1 MVSQNEMALQGSNPA
16 CAVTP
21 NDVIKDV
28 ACAANIPA
36 TTDRLS
42 NSERIVA
49 LSALSEGTSSSAPAS
64 SSVKDGDSQL
74 PEVPDFSE
82 DDFDSDKVYRWAY
95 DQFKKT
101 GSGFVEHTLVRKL
114 SRLAKKFDITDFK
127 SGYQAYKKDHEKS
140 ASIINIGNKTFFTG
154 SSGNPELFCG
164 PFEADDDGIR
174 LKNQFGQ
181 ADIVSFQPICPTSR
195 IVDVETGM
203 MQVRLW
209 VRMNGVNKSFL
220 LSPSQLL
227 DSRKLIALSDYGI
240 DVSQATAPHL
250 SSYLRYVIMDP
261 RNAEMLP
268 EEKGISHCGYIMGN
282 STEFAPFTGNYT
294 CTGKDGE
301 LDVFECLKN
310 PIGKSK
316 RQFELF
322 EHVRKCKQFSPIV
335 RIAIAAS
342 FASVLLR
349 PLNHM
354 GFFVH
359 LCGKENT
366 AKSAAVWLAASIW
379 ADPKKTAPYVRS
391 FDGTING
398 TEGFAHF
405 LQSLP
410 VCLDETTTNRDQVK
424 FDTFVYKML
433 QGMDKTR
440 GTKDGSFRKHK
451 SWACTFLSTGENP
464 IQNENSNGGSMV
476 RVLSL
481 STGSK
486 PLFGDYAPTIYREVS
501 QHAGWIGRKFVERVL
516 CPEHLEE
523 ADDLL
528 KQFIAEFKALGYE
541 GKQADAAAV
550 CLAADTLASQ
560 YVFEDSDD
568 SLRLKVDDFLPY
580 IITPAESDVGMRT
593 AQWLKEFV
601 FVNKERFIDMA
612 GFRPIGECWGKFMPG
627 GYVAIIRSVLS
638 KQMEKAGLAT
648 GAKRF
653 AEWADENGLLQRSKS
668 DSSYFKS
675 VDFKGSTQRSLV
687 INIDA
692 IDPVP
697 EDELPFPDEADEA
710 EQKSEDA
717 PQTALPEFQSDDIV
731 QLSA

>member
-1 MVSQNEMALQGSNPA
+1 MALQDTNPA
-16 CAVTP
+16 CAETANTSVEDVT
-21 NDVIKDV
+21 
-28 ACAANIPA
+28 CAANTPA
-36 TTDRLS
+36 TPDRLS

-49 LSALSEGTSSSAPAS
+49 LSALSESTSLSAPAS
-64 SSVKDGDSQL
+64 SSIKDGDSQI

-82 DDFDSDKVYRWAY
+82 DDFDSDKVYQWAY

-114 SRLAKKFDITDFK
+114 SRLTKKFDITNFK

-140 ASIINIGNKTFFTG
+140 ASIINIGNKTLFTG

-164 PFEADDDGIR
+164 PFEADDGIR

-195 IVDVETGM
+195 IVDVETGL
-203 MQVRLW
+203 MQVRVW
-209 VRMNGVNKSFL
+209 VRMNGVDKSFL

-250 SSYLRYVIMDP
+250 SSYLRYTIMDT
-261 RNAEMLP
+261 RNAKMLP

-282 STEFAPFTGNYT
+282 SMEFAPFTGNYT

-310 PIGKSK
+310 PIGNSK

-349 PLNHM
+349 PLNRM

-379 ADPKKTAPYVRS
+379 ADPKKTAPYVRP

-410 VCLDETTTNRDQVK
+410 VCLDET
-424 FDTFVYKML
+424 
-433 QGMDKTR
+433 R
-440 GTKDGSFRKHK
+440 GTKDGSFASINR
-451 SWACTFLSTGENP
+451 GP
-464 IQNENSNGGSMV
+464 
-476 RVLSL
+476 
-481 STGSK
+481 
-486 PLFGDYAPTIYREVS
+486 APS
-501 QHAGWIGRKFVERVL
+501 
-516 CPEHLEE
+516 C
-523 ADDLL
+523 
-528 KQFIAEFKALGYE
+528 
-541 GKQADAAAV
+541 
-550 CLAADTLASQ
+550 
-560 YVFEDSDD
+560 
-568 SLRLKVDDFLPY
+568 
-580 IITPAESDVGMRT
+580 
-593 AQWLKEFV
+593 
-601 FVNKERFIDMA
+601 
-612 GFRPIGECWGKFMPG
+612 
-627 GYVAIIRSVLS
+627 
-638 KQMEKAGLAT
+638 
-648 GAKRF
+648 
-653 AEWADENGLLQRSKS
+653 
-668 DSSYFKS
+668 
-675 VDFKGSTQRSLV
+675 
-687 INIDA
+687 
-692 IDPVP
+692 
-697 EDELPFPDEADEA
+697 
-710 EQKSEDA
+710 
-717 PQTALPEFQSDDIV
+717 LPEKIQFRMRIPMADPWFVSC
-731 QLSA
+731 L